1 MIKAKKTTIK
11 IVDPIKDLPIPKS
24 AIHWLAISLTIA
36 AGWHIP
42 HTPAWALAAFL
53 VLGGY
58 AYFQIIR
65 DKPLPSAPLR
75 LTLAGASVVGILI
88 TYHSY
93 MGRDPG
99 ITALIVLSTF
109 KLMELNTRR
118 DFMILVFLAYFL
130 VFGNFLFDQSIED
143 LAFTLTATILITGS
157 LIRLN
162 HPGKETDKVR
172 ISHVLKFSL
181 RLFAFSLPF
190 TIILF
195 FLFPRTTGPL
205 WNLSQE
211 SLSRFQSGISDMIS
225 PGQIA
230 ETAQSNILA
239 FQVEFPNNDMPR
251 PVDLYFRGI
260 VLWYTDGEKWHQDI
274 FPARYRRQPPM
285 TGEGILQRITL
296 QPHNQRWLFG
306 IDRPL
311 VLPRWSGQLPD
322 GSFQTLFPVKS
333 LYRYDVFSRL
343 NTGNIEELTEESRQ
357 RSLQLPRKLD
367 PRLEVLAMEW
377 KDKASSNADIVKE
390 AENFF
395 TTGGFVYTLKP
406 GVMDEENPNG
416 DFLFDKRKGFCEH
429 YASAFALLM
438 RTAGVPSR
446 VIVGYQGGQYN
457 EVGKY
462 LEVRQRDAHAWT
474 EVWFEDRGWVRVDPT
489 AWISPERLLYG
500 MEVSETLSAMGIL
513 QGRSRE
519 EAIEN
524 ALKGSFFKRVM
535 NFLKQHWDNINYK
548 WDVWIISYDRF
559 RQLDFMKLLG
569 FDHVERFELLIAVLV
584 IIPVLFFIL
593 SYFLKRRALS
603 PDPVLKLYQY
613 FCIKMG
619 KIGIT
624 RMHWE
629 GPIHFQERASVRF
642 PQKSGLVS
650 QITGLFVRLR
660 YGKPPVKKEDIHQL
674 KKLVRKL

>member
-1 MIKAKKTTIK
+1 
-11 IVDPIKDLPIPKS
+11 
-24 AIHWLAISLTIA
+24 
-36 AGWHIP
+36 
-42 HTPAWALAAFL
+42 
-53 VLGGY
+53 
-58 AYFQIIR
+58 
-65 DKPLPSAPLR
+65 
-75 LTLAGASVVGILI
+75 
-88 TYHSY
+88 
-93 MGRDPG
+93 
-99 ITALIVLSTF
+99 
-109 KLMELNTRR
+109 
-118 DFMILVFLAYFL
+118 
-130 VFGNFLFDQSIED
+130 
-143 LAFTLTATILITGS
+143 
-157 LIRLN
+157 
-162 HPGKETDKVR
+162 
-172 ISHVLKFSL
+172 
-181 RLFAFSLPF
+181 
-190 TIILF
+190 
-195 FLFPRTTGPL
+195 
-205 WNLSQE
+205 
-211 SLSRFQSGISDMIS
+211 
-225 PGQIA
+225 
-230 ETAQSNILA
+230 
-239 FQVEFPNNDMPR
+239 
-251 PVDLYFRGI
+251 
-260 VLWYTDGEKWHQDI
+260 
-274 FPARYRRQPPM
+274 
-285 TGEGILQRITL
+285 
-296 QPHNQRWLFG
+296 
-306 IDRPL
+306 
-311 VLPRWSGQLPD
+311 
-322 GSFQTLFPVKS
+322 
-333 LYRYDVFSRL
+333 
-343 NTGNIEELTEESRQ
+343 
-357 RSLQLPRKLD
+357 
-367 PRLEVLAMEW
+367 
-377 KDKASSNADIVKE
+377 
-390 AENFF
+390 
-395 TTGGFVYTLKP
+395 
-406 GVMDEENPNG
+406 MDEENPNG